1 MSELIKNDIN
11 NRMDSTISSLKTEMN
26 GIRAGR
32 ASPSML
38 DTIKVD
44 VYGSKMPINQIGN
57 ITTPEPRLI
66 NIEIWDKGNVSLV
79 EKAIR
84 ESDLGINPTI
94 EGTLIRLPLPQLTEE
109 RKLEY
114 IKLAKKIGESSKV
127 AIRNLRRDGIEQ
139 FKKMEK
145 NKEVGEDES
154 KKLQSDIE
162 EITSTHVKLIESIVS
177 EKEVDLSKVQI
188 DVIFFKKN

>member
-1 MSELIKNDIN
+1 MSDLIKNDIN
-11 NRMDSTISSLKTEMN
+11 NRMDSSISSLKMEMS

-66 NIEIWDKGNVSLV
+66 NIDIWDQGNVNAV

-84 ESDLGINPTI
+84 ESDLGINPSI

-114 IKLAKKIGESSKV
+114 IKLAKKIGEASKV
-127 AIRNLRRDGIEQ
+127 AIRNIRRDGIEQ
-139 FKKMEK
+139 FKKLEK
-145 NKEVGEDES
+145 DKEIGEDES

-162 EITSTHVKLIESIVS
+162 EITSMHVKLIDSIIS
-177 EKEVDLSKVQI
+177 DKEVDLSKV
-188 DVIFFKKN
+188 

>member
-66 NIEIWDKGNVSLV
+66 NIEIWDKGNVNLV

-145 NKEVGEDES
+145 DKEIGEDES

-162 EITSTHVKLIESIVS
+162 EITSTHVKLIESIVL
-177 EKEVDLSKVQI
+177 EKEIDLSKV
-188 DVIFFKKN
+188 

>member
-1 MSELIKNDIN
+1 MSDLIKNDIST
-11 NRMDSTISSLKTEMN
+11 RMDSSISSLKTEMS

-66 NIEIWDKGNVSLV
+66 NIEIWDQGNVNAV
-79 EKAIR
+79 EKAVR
-84 ESDLGINPTI
+84 ESDLGINPSI
-94 EGTLIRLPLPQLTEE
+94 EGTLIRLRLPQLTEE

-114 IKLAKKIGESSKV
+114 IKLAKKIGEASKV
-127 AIRNLRRDGIEQ
+127 AIRNIRRDGIEQ
-139 FKKMEK
+139 FKKLEK
-145 NKEVGEDES
+145 DKEIGEDDS
-154 KKLQSDIE
+154 KKQQADIE
-162 EITSTHVKLIESIVS
+162 EITSSHVKLIDTIVS
-177 EKEVDLSKVQI
+177 EKEVDLSKV
-188 DVIFFKKN
+188 

>member
-109 RKLEY
+109 RNLEY
-114 IKLAKKIGESSKV
+114 IKLAKKIGESSKI

-145 NKEVGEDES
+145 DKEIGEDES

-162 EITSTHVKLIESIVS
+162 EITSTHIKLIESFVS
-177 EKEVDLSKVQI
+177 EKEVDLSKV
-188 DVIFFKKN
+188 

>member
-1 MSELIKNDIN
+1 MSDLIKNDIN
-11 NRMDSTISSLKTEMN
+11 NRMDSSISSLKMEMS

-66 NIEIWDKGNVSLV
+66 NIDIWDQGNVNAV

-84 ESDLGINPTI
+84 ESDLGINPSI

-114 IKLAKKIGESSKV
+114 IKLAKKIGEASKV
-127 AIRNLRRDGIEQ
+127 AIRNIRRDGIEQ
-139 FKKMEK
+139 FKKLEK
-145 NKEVGEDES
+145 DKELGEDES

-162 EITSTHVKLIESIVS
+162 EITSIHVKLIDSIVS
-177 EKEVDLSKVQI
+177 DKEVDLSKV
-188 DVIFFKKN
+188 

>member
-114 IKLAKKIGESSKV
+114 IKLAKKIGESSKI

-145 NKEVGEDES
+145 DKNIDEDES

-162 EITSTHVKLIESIVS
+162 EITSTHIKLIESIVS
-177 EKEVDLSKVQI
+177 EKEVDLSKV
-188 DVIFFKKN
+188 

>member
-1 MSELIKNDIN
+1 MSDQIKTEIN
-11 NRMDSTISSLKTEMN
+11 QRMDSTLTSLKSEMN

-66 NIEIWDKGNVSLV
+66 NVDVWDQNNVAAV

-84 ESDLGINPTI
+84 ESDLGINPSL

-114 IKLAKKIGESSKV
+114 IKLAKKIGEASKV
-127 AIRNLRRDGIEQ
+127 AIRNIRRDGIEQ
-139 FKKMEK
+139 FKKLEK
-145 NKEVGEDES
+145 DKEIGEDES
-154 KKLQSDIE
+154 KKLQSNIE
-162 EITSTHVKLIESIVS
+162 EITSMHVKLIDSIVS
-177 EKEVDLSKVQI
+177 DKEVDLSKV
-188 DVIFFKKN
+188 

>member
-1 MSELIKNDIN
+1 MSDLIKNDIS
-11 NRMDSTISSLKTEMN
+11 NRMDSSISSLKMEMS

-44 VYGSKMPINQIGN
+44 VYGSKMPINQVGN

-66 NIEIWDKGNVSLV
+66 NIDIWDQGNVNAV

-84 ESDLGINPTI
+84 ESDLGINPSI

-114 IKLAKKIGESSKV
+114 IKLAKKIGEASKV
-127 AIRNLRRDGIEQ
+127 AIRNIRRDGIEQ
-139 FKKMEK
+139 FKKLEK
-145 NKEVGEDES
+145 DKEIGEDES

-162 EITSTHVKLIESIVS
+162 EITSIHVKLIDSIVS
-177 EKEVDLSKVQI
+177 DKEVDLSKV
-188 DVIFFKKN
+188 

>member
-1 MSELIKNDIN
+1 MSELIKSNITE
-11 NRMDSTISSLKTEMN
+11 RMDSSILSLKMEMG

-66 NIEIWDKGNVSLV
+66 NIEIWDHGNVSVV

-84 ESDLGINPTI
+84 ESDLGINPSI

-114 IKLAKKIGESSKV
+114 IKLAKKIGESSKI
-127 AIRNLRRDGIEQ
+127 AIRNIRRDGIEQ
-139 FKKMEK
+139 FKKLEK
-145 NKEVGEDES
+145 EIGEDES
-154 KKLQSDIE
+154 KKLQSDVE
-162 EITSTHVKLIESIVS
+162 EITSIHIKLIDSIVS
-177 EKEVDLSKVQI
+177 EKELDLSKV
-188 DVIFFKKN
+188 

>member
-1 MSELIKNDIN
+1 MSDSIKNDIST
-11 NRMDSTISSLKTEMN
+11 RMESSISNLKTEMN

-66 NIEIWDKGNVSLV
+66 NIEIWDQGNVNVV

-84 ESDLGINPTI
+84 ESDLGINPSI

-109 RKLEY
+109 RKFEY
-114 IKLAKKIGESSKV
+114 IKLAKKIGEASKV
-127 AIRNLRRDGIEQ
+127 AIRNIRRDGIEQ
-139 FKKMEK
+139 FKKLEK
-145 NKEVGEDES
+145 DKEIGEDES

-162 EITSTHVKLIESIVS
+162 EITSTHVKLIDSIVS
-177 EKEVDLSKVQI
+177 EKEVDLSKV
-188 DVIFFKKN
+188 

>member
-1 MSELIKNDIN
+1 MSDLIKNDIN
-11 NRMDSTISSLKTEMN
+11 NRMDSSISSLKMEMS

-66 NIEIWDKGNVSLV
+66 NIDIWDQGNVSAV

-84 ESDLGINPTI
+84 ESDLGINPSI

-114 IKLAKKIGESSKV
+114 IKLAKKIGEASKV
-127 AIRNLRRDGIEQ
+127 AIRNIRRDGIEQ
-139 FKKMEK
+139 FKKLEK
-145 NKEVGEDES
+145 DKDIGEKET
-154 KKLQSDIE
+154 KKLQSNIE
-162 EITSTHVKLIESIVS
+162 EITSTHVKLIDSIVS
-177 EKEVDLSKVQI
+177 DKEVDLSKV
-188 DVIFFKKN
+188 

>member
-1 MSELIKNDIN
+1 MSELIKNDIS
-11 NRMDSTISSLKTEMN
+11 NRMDATISSLKTEMN

-127 AIRNLRRDGIEQ
+127 AIRNLRRDGIER

-145 NKEVGEDES
+145 DKEIGEDES

-162 EITSTHVKLIESIVS
+162 EITSTHAKLIESIIA
-177 EKEVDLSKVQI
+177 EKEVDLSKV
-188 DVIFFKKN
+188 

>member
-11 NRMDSTISSLKTEMN
+11 NRMDSTIYRIKTEMN

-66 NIEIWDKGNVSLV
+66 NIEIWDKGNVNLV

-145 NKEVGEDES
+145 DKEIGEDES

-162 EITSTHVKLIESIVS
+162 EITSTHVKLIESIVL
-177 EKEVDLSKVQI
+177 EKEVDLSKV
-188 DVIFFKKN
+188 

>member
-1 MSELIKNDIN
+1 MSDLIKNDIN
-11 NRMDSTISSLKTEMN
+11 NRMDSSISSLKMEMS

-44 VYGSKMPINQIGN
+44 VYGSKMPINQVGN

-66 NIEIWDKGNVSLV
+66 NIDIWDQGNVSAV

-84 ESDLGINPTI
+84 ESDLGINPSI

-114 IKLAKKIGESSKV
+114 IKLAKKIGEASKV
-127 AIRNLRRDGIEQ
+127 AIRNIRRDGIEQ
-139 FKKMEK
+139 FKKLEK
-145 NKEVGEDES
+145 DKEIGEDES
-154 KKLQSDIE
+154 KKLQSNIE
-162 EITSTHVKLIESIVS
+162 EITSMHVKLIDSIVS
-177 EKEVDLSKVQI
+177 DKEVDLSKV
-188 DVIFFKKN
+188 

>member
-1 MSELIKNDIN
+1 MSDLIKNDIS
-11 NRMDSTISSLKTEMN
+11 NRMDSSISSLKMEMS

-44 VYGSKMPINQIGN
+44 VYGSKMPINQVGN

-66 NIEIWDKGNVSLV
+66 NIDIWDQGNVNAV

-84 ESDLGINPTI
+84 ESDLGINPSV
-94 EGTLIRLPLPQLTEE
+94 EGTFIRLPLPQLTEE

-127 AIRNLRRDGIEQ
+127 AIRNIRRDGIEQ
-139 FKKMEK
+139 FKKLEK
-145 NKEVGEDES
+145 DKEIGEDES

-162 EITSTHVKLIESIVS
+162 EITSTHVKLIDSIVS
-177 EKEVDLSKVQI
+177 DKELDLSKV
-188 DVIFFKKN
+188 

>member
-114 IKLAKKIGESSKV
+114 IKLAKKIGESSKI

-145 NKEVGEDES
+145 NKEIGEDES
-154 KKLQSDIE
+154 KKLQSDID

-177 EKEVDLSKVQI
+177 EKEVDLSKV
-188 DVIFFKKN
+188 

>member
-114 IKLAKKIGESSKV
+114 IKLAKKIGESSKI

-145 NKEVGEDES
+145 DKEIGEDES
-154 KKLQSDIE
+154 KRLQSDIE
-162 EITSTHVKLIESIVS
+162 EITSTHIKLIESFVS
-177 EKEVDLSKVQI
+177 EKEVDLSKV
-188 DVIFFKKN
+188 

>member
-11 NRMDSTISSLKTEMN
+11 NRIDSTISSLKTEMN

-66 NIEIWDKGNVSLV
+66 NIEIWDKGNVNLV

-145 NKEVGEDES
+145 DKEIGEDKS

-162 EITSTHVKLIESIVS
+162 EITSTHVKLIESIVL
-177 EKEVDLSKVQI
+177 EKEVDLSKV
-188 DVIFFKKN
+188 

>member
-1 MSELIKNDIN
+1 MSDLIKNDIG
-11 NRMDSTISSLKTEMN
+11 NRMNSSISSLKMEMS

-66 NIEIWDKGNVSLV
+66 NIDIWDQGNVNAV

-84 ESDLGINPTI
+84 ESDLGINPSI

-114 IKLAKKIGESSKV
+114 IKLAKKIGEASKV
-127 AIRNLRRDGIEQ
+127 AIRNIRRDGIEQ
-139 FKKMEK
+139 FKKLEK
-145 NKEVGEDES
+145 DKEIGEDES

-162 EITSTHVKLIESIVS
+162 EITSTHVKLIDSIVS
-177 EKEVDLSKVQI
+177 DKEVDLSKV
-188 DVIFFKKN
+188 

>member
-1 MSELIKNDIN
+1 MSDLIKNDIS
-11 NRMDSTISSLKTEMN
+11 NRMDSSISSLKMEMS

-66 NIEIWDKGNVSLV
+66 NIDIWDQGNVNAV

-84 ESDLGINPTI
+84 ESDLGINPSI

-114 IKLAKKIGESSKV
+114 IKLAKKIGEASKV
-127 AIRNLRRDGIEQ
+127 AIRNIRRDGIEQ
-139 FKKMEK
+139 FKKLEK
-145 NKEVGEDES
+145 DKEIGEDES
-154 KKLQSDIE
+154 KKLQSDVE
-162 EITSTHVKLIESIVS
+162 EITSMHVKLIDSIVS
-177 EKEVDLSKVQI
+177 DKEVDLSKV
-188 DVIFFKKN
+188 

>member
-11 NRMDSTISSLKTEMN
+11 SRMDSTISSLKTEMN

-114 IKLAKKIGESSKV
+114 IKLAKKIGESSKI

-145 NKEVGEDES
+145 DKNIGEDES

-162 EITSTHVKLIESIVS
+162 EITSTHIKLIESIVS
-177 EKEVDLSKVQI
+177 EKEVDLSKV
-188 DVIFFKKN
+188 

>member
-66 NIEIWDKGNVSLV
+66 NIEIWDKGNVNLV

-162 EITSTHVKLIESIVS
+162 EITSTHVKLIESIVL
-177 EKEVDLSKVQI
+177 EKEVDLSKV
-188 DVIFFKKN
+188 

>member
-162 EITSTHVKLIESIVS
+162 EITSTHIKLIESIVS
-177 EKEVDLSKVQI
+177 EKEVDLSKV
-188 DVIFFKKN
+188 

>member
-1 MSELIKNDIN
+1 MSDLIKNDIN
-11 NRMDSTISSLKTEMN
+11 NRMDSSISSLKMEMS

-66 NIEIWDKGNVSLV
+66 NIDIWDQGNVSAV

-84 ESDLGINPTI
+84 ESDLGINPSI

-114 IKLAKKIGESSKV
+114 IKLAKKIGEASKV
-127 AIRNLRRDGIEQ
+127 AIRNIRRDGIEQ
-139 FKKMEK
+139 FKKLEK
-145 NKEVGEDES
+145 DKEIGEDES

-162 EITSTHVKLIESIVS
+162 EITSIHVKLIDSIVS
-177 EKEVDLSKVQI
+177 DKEVDLSKV
-188 DVIFFKKN
+188 

>member
-57 ITTPEPRLI
+57 VTTPEPRLI

-114 IKLAKKIGESSKV
+114 IKLAKKIGESSKI

-145 NKEVGEDES
+145 DKEIGEDES

-162 EITSTHVKLIESIVS
+162 EITSTHIKLIESIVS
-177 EKEVDLSKVQI
+177 EKEVDLSKV
-188 DVIFFKKN
+188 

>member
-162 EITSTHVKLIESIVS
+162 EITSTHIKLIESIAS
-177 EKEVDLSKVQI
+177 EKEVDLSKV
-188 DVIFFKKN
+188 

>member
-114 IKLAKKIGESSKV
+114 IKLAKKIGESSKI

-145 NKEVGEDES
+145 DKNIGEDES

-162 EITSTHVKLIESIVS
+162 EITSTHIKLIESIVS
-177 EKEVDLSKVQI
+177 EKEVDLSKV
-188 DVIFFKKN
+188 

>member
-1 MSELIKNDIN
+1 MSDLIKNDIS
-11 NRMDSTISSLKTEMN
+11 NRMDSSISSLKMEMS

-44 VYGSKMPINQIGN
+44 VYGSKMPINQVGN

-66 NIEIWDKGNVSLV
+66 NIDIWDQGNVNAV

-84 ESDLGINPTI
+84 ESDLGINPSI

-114 IKLAKKIGESSKV
+114 IKLAKKIGEASKV
-127 AIRNLRRDGIEQ
+127 AIRNIRRDGIEQ
-139 FKKMEK
+139 FKKLEK
-145 NKEVGEDES
+145 DKEIGEDDS
-154 KKLQSDIE
+154 KKLQSNIE
-162 EITSTHVKLIESIVS
+162 EITSMHVKLIDSIVLD
-177 EKEVDLSKVQI
+177 KEVDLSKV
-188 DVIFFKKN
+188 

>member
-114 IKLAKKIGESSKV
+114 IKLAKKIGESSKI

-145 NKEVGEDES
+145 DKEIGEDES

-162 EITSTHVKLIESIVS
+162 EIASTHIKLIDSIIS
-177 EKEVDLSKVQI
+177 EKEVDLSKV
-188 DVIFFKKN
+188 

>member
-1 MSELIKNDIN
+1 MSDLTKNDIG
-11 NRMDSTISSLKTEMN
+11 NRMDSSISSLKMEMS

-44 VYGSKMPINQIGN
+44 VYGSKMPINQVGN

-66 NIEIWDKGNVSLV
+66 NIDIWDQGNVNAV

-84 ESDLGINPTI
+84 ESDLGINPSI
-94 EGTLIRLPLPQLTEE
+94 EGTFIRLPLPQLTEE

-114 IKLAKKIGESSKV
+114 IKLAKKIGEASKV
-127 AIRNLRRDGIEQ
+127 AIRNIRRDGIEQ
-139 FKKMEK
+139 FKKLEK
-145 NKEVGEDES
+145 DKEIGEDES

-162 EITSTHVKLIESIVS
+162 DITSMHVKLIDSIVS
-177 EKEVDLSKVQI
+177 DKEVDLSKV
-188 DVIFFKKN
+188 

>member
-1 MSELIKNDIN
+1 MSDLIKNDIS
-11 NRMDSTISSLKTEMN
+11 NRMDSSISSLKMEMS

-66 NIEIWDKGNVSLV
+66 NIDIWDQGNVNAV

-84 ESDLGINPTI
+84 ESDLGINPSI

-114 IKLAKKIGESSKV
+114 IKLAKKIGEASKV
-127 AIRNLRRDGIEQ
+127 AIRNIRRDGMEQ
-139 FKKMEK
+139 FKKLEK
-145 NKEVGEDES
+145 DKEIGEDES

-162 EITSTHVKLIESIVS
+162 EITSMHVKLIDSIVS
-177 EKEVDLSKVQI
+177 DKEVDLSKV
-188 DVIFFKKN
+188 

>member
-1 MSELIKNDIN
+1 MSELIKNDIS

-109 RKLEY
+109 RKIEY

-162 EITSTHVKLIESIVS
+162 EITSTHVKSIESIVS
-177 EKEVDLSKVQI
+177 EKEVDLSKV
-188 DVIFFKKN
+188 

>member
-1 MSELIKNDIN
+1 MSELIKNDIS

-127 AIRNLRRDGIEQ
+127 AIRNLRRDGIER

-145 NKEVGEDES
+145 DKEIGEDES

-162 EITSTHVKLIESIVS
+162 EITSTHIKLIESFVS
-177 EKEVDLSKVQI
+177 EKEVDLSKV
-188 DVIFFKKN
+188 